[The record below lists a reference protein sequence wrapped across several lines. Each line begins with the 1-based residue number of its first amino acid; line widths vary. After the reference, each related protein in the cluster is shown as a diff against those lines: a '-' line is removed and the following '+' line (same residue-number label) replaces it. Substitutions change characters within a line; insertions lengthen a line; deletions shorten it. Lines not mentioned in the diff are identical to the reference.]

1 MCQNQQRSYDLQNWF
16 GYENESF
23 NAEFMWSSKLVEW
36 MQISI
41 QNYKTATFSHAYQH
55 NNIRVWI
62 FPEISF
68 EGFSVIKTL
77 NPQHQ
82 LTF

>member
-1 MCQNQQRSYDLQNWF
+1 
-16 GYENESF
+16 
-23 NAEFMWSSKLVEW
+23 

-41 QNYKTATFSHAYQH
+41 QNYKTATFSQAYRYK
-55 NNIRVWI
+55 NIRVGI
-62 FPEISF
+62 FREISF
-68 EGFSVIKTL
+68 EGFSVIRTL